1 MQKIPCRYIEKLSV
15 NFRGAFFIALDL
27 ILNQTK

>member
-15 NFRGAFFIALDL
+15 NFRGAFFVDL
-27 ILNQTK
+27 ENEWI